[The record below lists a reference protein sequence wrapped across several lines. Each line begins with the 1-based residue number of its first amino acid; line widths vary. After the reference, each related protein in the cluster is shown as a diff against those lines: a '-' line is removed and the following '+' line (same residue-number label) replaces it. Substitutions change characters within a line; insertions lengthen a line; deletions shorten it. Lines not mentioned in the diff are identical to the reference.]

1 MHAFCA
7 ALLRESGHQI
17 GLDPD
22 FRLCDEGEGAVLMA
36 RVLGETLDRQ
46 YEDLDSE
53 GDFAA
58 LVDTMAAGRDD
69 SRLEQIVLD
78 VFGRIQS
85 HPDPAGWL
93 ADQEPPVGAG
103 WGHRRGDTPWGRLLL
118 ADARRQGERCL
129 ELLLRALELTGRDSV
144 LSQNYGP
151 SLSQSI
157 QGVRA
162 LLAADSWDGVY
173 RPCQW
178 SSRRRGGK
186 RAWRTW
192 RRRSG

>member
-1 MHAFCA
+1 
-7 ALLRESGHQI
+7 
-17 GLDPD
+17 
-22 FRLCDEGEGAVLMA
+22 MA

-85 HPDPAGWL
+85 HHRTRRAGWQTRAACGSWMGSPTRGHPL
-93 ADQEPPVGAG
+93 GVRCCWPTPGGRGAL
-103 WGHRRGDTPWGRLLL
+103 P
-118 ADARRQGERCL
+118 

-157 QGVRA
+157 QGCGPCWRRTA
-162 LLAADSWDGVY
+162 GTACT

-178 SSRRRGGK
+178 SSQRRGGK
-186 RAWRTW
+186 KGVEDLEAAGAGEGTAHPLQEAD
-192 RRRSG
+192 GQAL